1 MPRKK
6 PKNFVAVSN
15 LFNLNVQD
23 VVKYVQKLHQ
33 HIEKQNKKIN
43 KLKLKIRKM
52 VNESL
57 WQRIL

>member
-6 PKNFVAVSN
+6 SKKFVAVSN
-15 LFNLNVQD
+15 LFNLNVKD

-43 KLKLKIRKM
+43 KLKLKLHKM
-52 VNESL
+52 VFESF
-57 WQRIL
+57 